1 MIEKSTAD
9 MIGTWL
15 SNQIQSHNEDLAD
28 ELKGS
33 EDGTLKVTASIQFK
47 QIGQSS
53 KFAVKCKFS
62 IPRQSITTEDVF
74 DLQIS
79 LPGM

>member
-1 MIEKSTAD
+1 MIDGKTAD

-15 SNQIQSHNEDLAD
+15 SNQLKAHSEDLSD

-33 EDGTLKVTASIQFK
+33 EDGTLKVAASIAFK
-47 QIGQSS
+47 RIAGS
-53 KFAVKCKFS
+53 KYGMKCKFS
-62 IPRQSITTEDVF
+62 IPRQSITDESVF
-74 DLQIS
+74 DIQMN

>member
-1 MIEKSTAD
+1 MIDQKTAE

-15 SNQIQSHNEDLAD
+15 SNQLQAHSEDLSD

-33 EDGTLKVTASIQFK
+33 EDGTLKVAATVAFK
-47 QIGQSS
+47 RIAGT
-53 KFAVKCKFS
+53 KYGLKCKFS
-62 IPRQSITTEDVF
+62 IPRQSIVTEDTF
-74 DLQIS
+74 DLQLS

>member
-1 MIEKSTAD
+1 MIDSKTAD

-15 SNQIQSHNEDLAD
+15 SNQLQAHAEDLSD

-33 EDGTLKVTASIQFK
+33 DDGTLKAAAAISFRRIAGTK
-47 QIGQSS
+47 YGM
-53 KFAVKCKFS
+53 KCKFS
-62 IPRQSITTEDVF
+62 IPRQSIVAEDSF
-74 DLQIS
+74 DLQLN

>member
-1 MIEKSTAD
+1 MIDGKTAD

-15 SNQIQSHNEDLAD
+15 SNQLQSHSDDLSD

-33 EDGTLKVTASIQFK
+33 EDGTLKVAASIAFRRIAGTK
-47 QIGQSS
+47 YGMR
-53 KFAVKCKFS
+53 CKFS
-62 IPRQSITTEDVF
+62 IPRQSIVTEDVF
-74 DLQIS
+74 DLQLN

>member
-1 MIEKSTAD
+1 MIDGKTAE

-15 SNQIQSHNEDLAD
+15 SNQLQAHADDLTD

-33 EDGTLKVTASIQFK
+33 EDGTLKVAATVAFRRIAGTK
-47 QIGQSS
+47 YGL
-53 KFAVKCKFS
+53 KCKFS
-62 IPRQSITTEDVF
+62 IPRQSIVTEDAF
-74 DLQIS
+74 DLQLN

>member
-1 MIEKSTAD
+1 MIEKATAD
-9 MIGTWL
+9 MIGQWL

-33 EDGTLKVTASIQFK
+33 EDGTLKVSAQIAFK
-47 QIGQSS
+47 QIGGN
-53 KFAVKCKFS
+53 KYGLKCKFR
-62 IPRQSITTEDVF
+62 IPRQSIEAEDSF
-74 DLQIS
+74 DLQIN

>member
-1 MIEKSTAD
+1 MIDPKTAD

-15 SNQIQSHNEDLAD
+15 SNQLQAHADDLSD

-33 EDGTLKVTASIQFK
+33 EDGTLKVAASIGFRRIAGTK
-47 QIGQSS
+47 YGM
-53 KFAVKCKFS
+53 KCKFS
-62 IPRQSITTEDVF
+62 IPRQSIVTEDSF
-74 DLQIS
+74 DLQLN